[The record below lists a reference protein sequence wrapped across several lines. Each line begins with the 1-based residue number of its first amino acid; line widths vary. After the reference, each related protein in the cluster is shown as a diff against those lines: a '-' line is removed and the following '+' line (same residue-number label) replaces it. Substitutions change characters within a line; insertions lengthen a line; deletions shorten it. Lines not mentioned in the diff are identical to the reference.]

1 MTKTA
6 KRTVKQLF
14 TLFILLAIA
23 CSNAQSLSS
32 VVVDSSTRKPVPYVT
47 VQLNNRG
54 MITNEEGRFK
64 FSLDESV
71 KPTDSLFISCI
82 GYESVGKP
90 LEEFTDSLIFI
101 KPKAIELKE
110 VIVSNKNYTP
120 KEIIELVE
128 DNLKKN
134 YYTELTKKRVFLR
147 ETYQNRV
154 LKTNYEIKKSSI
166 DAFNRNFL
174 DSVVSTV
181 PKENT
186 YYTEMLGDLYGG
198 DDADEQKLDLIKASE
213 LYDKN
218 KDIDL
223 EKLEEKFNQ
232 IVKKN
237 IKTDSYFKVK
247 SGLFGTKIDPEDMGD
262 LFEEEIDSS
271 DAAALNEKLEQERK
285 QKEDRRKF
293 FLKYKR
299 ETLGNLFANLP
310 IFDDTDYNVLFKPR
324 RYNLSLENFTYI
336 GDQSVYV
343 INFEPDGSP
352 EFQGTLYINSDDF
365 ALIRMDFENT
375 EPLRDFSLLGV
386 SFKEYLAKGSIIFA
400 KGIDQK
406 YHLRYYNIIKGV
418 QAGFNRPL
426 AIIEKNKNVK
436 GRRKQNELKL
446 KIDASFG
453 NINSYELVV
462 FDENPIN
469 SEQFDYF
476 KENNDVLPEYMPNYD
491 PEFWKGYNIIEPN
504 KAIKEFTSEVELGD

>member
-1 MTKTA
+1 MVNYFFWMTKTA

-223 EKLEEKFNQ
+223 EKLEQ
-232 IVKKN
+232 
-237 IKTDSYFKVK
+237 
-247 SGLFGTKIDPEDMGD
+247 
-262 LFEEEIDSS
+262 
-271 DAAALNEKLEQERK
+271 
-285 QKEDRRKF
+285 
-293 FLKYKR
+293 
-299 ETLGNLFANLP
+299 
-310 IFDDTDYNVLFKPR
+310 
-324 RYNLSLENFTYI
+324 
-336 GDQSVYV
+336 
-343 INFEPDGSP
+343 
-352 EFQGTLYINSDDF
+352 
-365 ALIRMDFENT
+365 
-375 EPLRDFSLLGV
+375 
-386 SFKEYLAKGSIIFA
+386 
-400 KGIDQK
+400 
-406 YHLRYYNIIKGV
+406 
-418 QAGFNRPL
+418 
-426 AIIEKNKNVK
+426 
-436 GRRKQNELKL
+436 ELKT
-446 KIDASFG
+446 
-453 NINSYELVV
+453 
-462 FDENPIN
+462 
-469 SEQFDYF
+469 
-476 KENNDVLPEYMPNYD
+476 
-491 PEFWKGYNIIEPN
+491 
-504 KAIKEFTSEVELGD
+504 TSAD